1 MKIKF
6 KTLFIQLFIFLVLGE
21 IGSRIILPS
30 HQSAENLHFNTVELD
45 EEVGWKVKSN
55 HHFID
60 TVKDNAGK
68 KYIVDFQTQEGGL
81 KKINT
86 IVPDTIEQ
94 KVLFIG
100 DSYTIAVEV
109 SNEKTFYGLLEKR
122 MPIEVYAYG
131 AGGYSTLQKL
141 LMFEKLVDQVKPD
154 LVVWQFCSNDFID
167 NYPELEMEANYKI
180 GVRRPYWTL
189 DHKIEYRTPI
199 PSLLQWSRYSKLVYA
214 IYLIKEKTK
223 TKFSENQKPAEQKIA
238 ELHFEYQHYK
248 NAYDITGKLL
258 KKIKESIPPNI
269 PFLVFPADAF
279 NPQMED
285 YIQLCRTHKID
296 YEISVAK
303 KLNEARFG
311 RKEEI
316 FTYDG
321 WHWNERGHEVV
332 ADALEDRIR
341 ELLMNN

>member
-1 MKIKF
+1 MKSKLQTI
-6 KTLFIQLFIFLVLGE
+6 FIQLFIFLLLGE
-21 IGSRIILPS
+21 VGSRLILPN
-30 HQSAENLHFNTVELD
+30 HQSAENLHFNTVEID
-45 EEVGWKVKSN
+45 EELGWKVKPSQ
-55 HHFID
+55 HFID
-60 TVKDNAGK
+60 TIKDNAGK
-68 KYIVDFQTQEGGL
+68 DYVVDFKTHEDGI

-86 IVPDTIEQ
+86 IVSDTIEK

-122 MPIEVYAYG
+122 MPIEIYAYA

-141 LMFEKLVDQVKPD
+141 LMFEKLVDQIKPD

-180 GVRRPYWTL
+180 GVRRPYWNL
-189 DHKIEYRTPI
+189 NNEIEYRTPI
-199 PSLLQWSRYSKLVYA
+199 PTLLQWSRYSKLAYA
-214 IYLIKEKTK
+214 IYLVKEKLK
-223 TKFSENQKPAEQKIA
+223 SKVSKDQKPAEQKIA
-238 ELHFEYQHYK
+238 EQHFEYEHYK
-248 NAYDITGKLL
+248 NAHEITGRLL
-258 KKIKESIPPNI
+258 KKIKSSIPKNI

-279 NPQMED
+279 NPQMDD

-296 YEISVAK
+296 YEISVAH

-332 ADALEDRIR
+332 ADALEGRVR
-341 ELLMNN
+341 EMLSN